1 VSPRPRVPPPP
12 LDVEA
17 ILGTLDRHGVE
28 YVLIGGLAARLHG
41 SPLLTEDLDITPAPD
56 RENLGRL
63 AEALRELEARLRGAE
78 DVEFPLDDRSL
89 ASTEILTMT
98 SRAGW
103 LDVCRRPAGEQSYET
118 LAPNAETYEL
128 FGLRVRVA
136 SVDDLIRSK
145 TAAGRDKDLQG
156 LPALRELKRR
166 RG

>member
-17 ILGTLDRHGVE
+17 ILGALDRHRVV

-41 SPLLTEDLDITPAPD
+41 SPLLTEDLDITPEASRD
-56 RENLGRL
+56 NLARL
-63 AEALRELEARLRGAE
+63 ALALQELDARLRGAE
-78 DVEFPLDDRSL
+78 EVDFPLDDRSL
-89 ASTEILTMT
+89 ASANVLTMT
-98 SRAGW
+98 TQAGW
-103 LDVCRRPAGEQSYET
+103 LDICSRPAGGQSYET

-145 TAAGRDKDLQG
+145 SAAGRDKDLRG
-156 LPALRELKRR
+156 LPALRELQRR